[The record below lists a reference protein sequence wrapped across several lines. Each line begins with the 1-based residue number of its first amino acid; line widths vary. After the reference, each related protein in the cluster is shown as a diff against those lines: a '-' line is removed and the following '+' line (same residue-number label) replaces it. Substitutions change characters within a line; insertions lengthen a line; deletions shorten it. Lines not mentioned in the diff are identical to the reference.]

1 MGTILES
8 CVAQNID
15 QKQVHVSLFDQPKF
29 NFSVLER
36 NKRWISHS
44 LEKVIAHPVNIN
56 FFFEEKK
63 SNSGTITKIKL
74 NRNLEQKNGKAIVSK
89 IIDVF
94 DGEIIN

>member
-1 MGTILES
+1 M
-8 CVAQNID
+8 AQNID
-15 QKQVHVSLFDQPKF
+15 KKELHVSLFDQPKF

-44 LEKVIAHPVNIN
+44 LEQIISHPVSIK
-56 FFFEEKK
+56 FIFEEKQNKSGNNTKNK
-63 SNSGTITKIKL
+63 SNK
-74 NRNLEQKNGKAIVSK
+74 NLLHKNGKAIISQ